1 MRLPLPPL
9 WIWVCSEKFIKEKNF
24 CQKTL
29 GFYAM
34 SIAAVSLSP
43 IWVQE
48 PKHSFTHLAVENVG
62 WPRLALM
69 LYQLMITC
77 TFQCVKFHQIFNV
90 DVGISLDLKSVWDL
104 YLKSLVFKADKYLKS
119 NTVL

>member
-1 MRLPLPPL
+1 MDMGLFREIYKRKRFL
-9 WIWVCSEKFIKEKNF
+9 SENVRALCYINR
-24 CQKTL
+24 CC
-29 GFYAM
+29 
-34 SIAAVSLSP
+34 VSLSP